1 MNKLIFQLGIL
12 GFCVSAVVFG
22 TGNAGLLDI
31 ISSAFLVFVGI
42 VLAIVMVVMIGGTML
57 ESNRRRQLIQERDE
71 AQAPAAAQRHQ

>member
-22 TGNAGLLDI
+22 TGGAGLLEI

-42 VLAIVMVVMIGGTML
+42 VLAVLLVVMVGGSMVD
-57 ESNRRRQLIQERDE
+57 SNRRKQLMQEREE
-71 AQAPAAAQRHQ
+71 AQAPAATQRHQ

>member
-1 MNKLIFQLGIL
+1 MNKLIYQLGIL

-57 ESNRRRQLIQERDE
+57 ESNRRRQLMQERDE
-71 AQAPAAAQRHQ
+71 AQASAAAQRHQ